1 MQNNEHTTLSV
12 PKGKRKENEGV
23 PRGSRGRGDNQ
34 GNCHFHF
41 SDCFFLIP
49 YFAKKIEWIC
59 CRSIGDARGS
69 IAALWS
75 LNK

>member
-49 YFAKKIEWIC
+49 YFAKNGFVAGLLGMQEVASP
-59 CRSIGDARGS
+59 RYG
-69 IAALWS
+69 L
-75 LNK
+75 

>member
-1 MQNNEHTTLSV
+1 MSTLSG

-49 YFAKKIEWIC
+49 YFAKKKLYGFVAGVLGMQEVASP
-59 CRSIGDARGS
+59 RYG
-69 IAALWS
+69 L
-75 LNK
+75 